1 VKRRGPCYD
10 PGEVAQLALAGRV
23 VATQRVVS
31 WLMNHD
37 YDAAEA
43 LVAVLSSLGPHGRWI
58 GSVVLRNGEP
68 ADEYVVE
75 LLDEEWYVKF
85 SVADGRVVIHVW
97 SCCWDG
103 SVH

>member
-1 VKRRGPCYD
+1 MKRRGPYFD
-10 PGEVAQLALAGRV
+10 PDEVARLALARRV

-37 YDAAEA
+37 FDVAET
-43 LVAVLSSLGPHGRWI
+43 LVDVRSSLGPDGRWI

-68 ADEYVVE
+68 ADEYVVARPE
-75 LLDEEWYVKF
+75 EEWYVKF
-85 SVADGRVVIHVW
+85 SVDGGQVVIHVW

-103 SVH
+103 VVH